1 MQKLQTLG
9 LTVKL
14 DRNRV
19 LVNDPDG
26 NVFAFVAPRTR

>member
-1 MQKLQTLG
+1 MQKLQALS
-9 LTVKL
+9 LTVKQ

-26 NVFAFVAPRTR
+26 NVFAFIAPRAR